1 LTLAIAALGA
11 VPAEA
16 QRSRSASVQAVAVVV
31 PPAASAALVRPRS
44 APPAPPRSR
53 RVAVGDSVAVEIRD
67 IGAATIE
74 VAASDPRRQT
84 ITIAFTAN

>member
-1 LTLAIAALGA
+1 
-11 VPAEA
+11 
-16 QRSRSASVQAVAVVV
+16 
-31 PPAASAALVRPRS
+31 
-44 APPAPPRSR
+44 
-53 RVAVGDSVAVEIRD
+53 VAVEIRD